1 MQNDR
6 SCGLAWRFH
15 YASDFYLNPERE
27 QPFAALRRRSENYV
41 EPTAVVAPH

>member
-15 YASDFYLNPERE
+15 VSDFYLNPERE
-27 QPFAALRRRSENYV
+27 QLFAALRRRSENYV
-41 EPTAVVAPH
+41 ELTAVVAPH